1 MRFIYNTTFSID
13 ENIAEE
19 FIQVIRGGY
28 IAYLKGKNLCNDILF
43 TRVMIREGE
52 GLSLSLQLIFPSAEE
67 YSIFIENYK
76 DRLLHMLVD
85 VFGEDLLYFSTTLE
99 EIEYS
104 EILTDFRYICN
115 LKLIDGKTN
124 HGDRPR
130 YKLHGICNS

>member
-28 IAYLKGKNLCNDILF
+28 IAY
-43 TRVMIREGE
+43 REGE

-67 YSIFIENYK
+67 YNIFIENYK
-76 DRLLHMLVD
+76 DKLLHMLVD

-99 EIEYS
+99 EI
-104 EILTDFRYICN
+104 
-115 LKLIDGKTN
+115 G
-124 HGDRPR
+124 
-130 YKLHGICNS
+130 

>member
-67 YSIFIENYK
+67 YTIFIENYK
-76 DRLLHMLVD
+76 DQVIAHAGRCVR
-85 VFGEDLLYFSTTLE
+85 GEPFIFQHDTRRDRIIEILADFLLYLH
-99 EIEYS
+99 Y
-104 EILTDFRYICN
+104 
-115 LKLIDGKTN
+115 KIDRWKN
-124 HGDRPR
+124 
-130 YKLHGICNS
+130 

>member
-52 GLSLSLQLIFPSAEE
+52 GLSLSPTTHIPFCRRIQHLYRKLQGQIITYAGRC
-67 YSIFIENYK
+67 I
-76 DRLLHMLVD
+76 R
-85 VFGEDLLYFSTTLE
+85 
-99 EIEYS
+99 
-104 EILTDFRYICN
+104 
-115 LKLIDGKTN
+115 
-124 HGDRPR
+124 
-130 YKLHGICNS
+130 

>member
-67 YSIFIENYK
+67 YTIFIENYK
-76 DRLLHMLVD
+76 DRLLHMLVELSGRI
-85 VFGEDLLYFSTTLE
+85 F
-99 EIEYS
+99 
-104 EILTDFRYICN
+104 YISVPLSKRLN
-115 LKLIDGKTN
+115 KSKFWQIFA
-124 HGDRPR
+124 
-130 YKLHGICNS
+130 IFVI

>member
-52 GLSLSLQLIFPSAEE
+52 DLSLSLQLIFPSAEE

-76 DRLLHMLVD
+76 DKLLHMLVD

-99 EIEYS
+99 EIV
-104 EILTDFRYICN
+104 
-115 LKLIDGKTN
+115 
-124 HGDRPR
+124 
-130 YKLHGICNS
+130 